1 MTIGEKI
8 KARRRELGLT
18 QSKVAGEQI
27 SRNMLSLIESG
38 NASPSLETLY
48 YIAEKLKVRVEY
60 LVSEDISLQ
69 TFTRLD
75 HEREIFE
82 AYQSKNYEKA
92 LELIDMF
99 GQNADIL
106 MNLGAE
112 CASRMAQEKVRGGSL
127 ASGRVWISR
136 AEEYIARTTFDTSL
150 IRSRLAI
157 ISSIAKNIQ
166 SPKLNFEQE
175 AYEELIREVTGEE
188 YYHYFIGDTVYSY
201 RSKILKLHMDAK
213 ALMRVRNYVG
223 AIALLTEAEE
233 EKNQE
238 NYDAY
243 VFFGIYNDLENCY
256 KELLDFEKA
265 YRYATKKMSM
275 MEYFKS

>member
-82 AYQSKNYEKA
+82 AYQCKN
-92 LELIDMF
+92 
-99 GQNADIL
+99 
-106 MNLGAE
+106 
-112 CASRMAQEKVRGGSL
+112 
-127 ASGRVWISR
+127 
-136 AEEYIARTTFDTSL
+136 
-150 IRSRLAI
+150 
-157 ISSIAKNIQ
+157 
-166 SPKLNFEQE
+166 
-175 AYEELIREVTGEE
+175 
-188 YYHYFIGDTVYSY
+188 
-201 RSKILKLHMDAK
+201 
-213 ALMRVRNYVG
+213 
-223 AIALLTEAEE
+223 
-233 EKNQE
+233 
-238 NYDAY
+238 
-243 VFFGIYNDLENCY
+243 
-256 KELLDFEKA
+256 
-265 YRYATKKMSM
+265 
-275 MEYFKS
+275 